1 MYSTLRKN
9 KREMAGLRLKIVPN
23 TNGGEKDHAI
33 NSSEAV
39 STHHTKEVKL
49 SFAPNRYVVYCRF
62 NDQDLIHI
70 REYAIKKIPNAT
82 GEYPTR
88 RGVCFTPERLKSLYN
103 KIDQIEENL
112 NQEGEM
118 RSYKTHIAAGIYA
131 AVGKLDGVDIR
142 RYWTPEGQ
150 IDIVPTKRGI
160 FLPRYQW
167 ASVKEKLDEIL
178 EMYPIIGMAEECF
191 HQNQMGYVECR
202 ECMPFGW
209 IMP

>member
-1 MYSTLRKN
+1 MHSTRN
-9 KREMAGLRLKIVPN
+9 SKREMAGLRVKIIPDAN
-23 TNGGEKDHAI
+23 EGEMEHTTD
-33 NSSEAV
+33 SSEAV
-39 STHHTKEVKL
+39 APSHSKELKL
-49 SFAPNRYVVYCRF
+49 SFAPNRYVVYSRY
-62 NDQDLIHI
+62 NDRDHIHI
-70 REYAIKKIPNAT
+70 REYATKKIPNAT

-88 RGVCFTPERLKSLYN
+88 RGVCFTPERLKSLCN
-103 KIDQIEENL
+103 RIDQIDENL

-118 RSYKTHIAAGIYA
+118 RSYKTHIGAGIYA

-167 ASVKEKLDEIL
+167 ALVKEKLDEIVA
-178 EMYPIIGMAEECF
+178 MYPTIANAEECF
-191 HQNQMGYVECR
+191 HQNQMGYVDCR